1 MWFLKRYLGL
11 NLYFLKVA
19 PGRNSEVFP
28 SNTFPLLGIPS
39 EPETEE
45 SFGDQRAERA
55 SRPACLENLNGPQ
68 LRSWGATSPVPEE
81 TLLPL
86 ELVSRVGL
94 SDLL

>member
-1 MWFLKRYLGL
+1 MGEGMG
-11 NLYFLKVA
+11 LKVA

-94 SDLL
+94 IDLL